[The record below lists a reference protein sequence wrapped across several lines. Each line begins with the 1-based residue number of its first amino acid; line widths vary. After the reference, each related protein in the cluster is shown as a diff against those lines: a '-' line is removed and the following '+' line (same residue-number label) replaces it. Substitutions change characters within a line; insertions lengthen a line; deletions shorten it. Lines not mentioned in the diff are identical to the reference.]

1 MTNMNGKVCLV
12 TGATD
17 GIGKVSARVLAE
29 LGAKVIIVGRNPEKS
44 AIVLAELR
52 SISGNENI
60 DLLMADL
67 AVMQEVRDL
76 AEQVISRYDRID
88 VLLNNAGG
96 YFTKHEITS
105 DGLEMTF
112 ALNHMSYFL
121 LTNKLMELLKYSAP
135 ARIVNVSSNAH
146 YGVDMEFENLNGEQE
161 YKAWK
166 AYQKSKLANVLF
178 TYELL
183 KKVPANITV
192 NCLHPGFVATNFG
205 HNNGGFFGP
214 VLKIAQRISAIDPE
228 EGAKTSIFLCSAPE
242 VKGVSG
248 KYFYK
253 CQPKTSSRES
263 RNMDT
268 GKRLWQI
275 SSDIAST

>member
-76 AEQVISRYDRID
+76 AEQVISRYDRLD

-96 YFTKHEITS
+96 YFTKHKITS

-135 ARIVNVSSNAH
+135 ARIVNVSSDAH
-146 YGVDMEFENLNGEQE
+146 YGVDIEFENLNGEQE

-183 KKVPANITV
+183 ERVPEDITV

-214 VLKIAQRISAIDPE
+214 ALKIAQRISAIDPE

-242 VKGVSG
+242 VKGVTG

-263 RNMDT
+263 RNEDT
-268 GKRLWQI
+268 GNRLWQI
-275 SSDIAST
+275 TSDLAST

>member
-1 MTNMNGKVCLV
+1 MNGKVCLV

-135 ARIVNVSSNAH
+135 ARIVNVSSDAH

-183 KKVPANITV
+183 KKVPGNITV

-263 RNMDT
+263 RNKDT

-275 SSDIAST
+275 SSDLAST

>member
-1 MTNMNGKVCLV
+1 MTDMNGKVCLV

-29 LGAKVIIVGRNPEKS
+29 KGAKVIIVGRNPEKS
-44 AIVLAELR
+44 ATVLAELK
-52 SISGNENI
+52 SSSGNENI

-76 AEQVISRYDRID
+76 AEQVISHYDRLD

-96 YFTKHEITS
+96 YFAKHELTS
-105 DGLEMTF
+105 DGLERTF

-121 LTNKLMELLKYSAP
+121 LTNKLMELLKSSAP
-135 ARIVNVSSNAH
+135 ARIVNVSSDAH
-146 YGVDMEFENLNGEQE
+146 YGVDMDFENLNGEQE

-183 KKVPANITV
+183 KKVPADITV

-205 HNNGGFFGP
+205 HNIGGFFGP
-214 VLKIAQRISAIDPE
+214 VVKIAQRISAIDPE

>member
-1 MTNMNGKVCLV
+1 MNGKVCLV

-60 DLLMADL
+60 DLLMADV

-135 ARIVNVSSNAH
+135 ARIVNVSSDAH

-183 KKVPANITV
+183 KKVPGNITV

>member
-1 MTNMNGKVCLV
+1 MNGKVCLV

-76 AEQVISRYDRID
+76 AEQVISRYDRLD

-135 ARIVNVSSNAH
+135 ARIVNVSSDAH
-146 YGVDMEFENLNGEQE
+146 YGVDIEFENLNGEQE

-183 KKVPANITV
+183 KKVPGNITV

>member
-1 MTNMNGKVCLV
+1 MNGKVCLV

-96 YFTKHEITS
+96 YFTKHKITS

-135 ARIVNVSSNAH
+135 ARIVNVSSDAH
-146 YGVDMEFENLNGEQE
+146 YGVDIEFENLNGEQE

-183 KKVPANITV
+183 KKVPGNITV

-214 VLKIAQRISAIDPE
+214 VLKIAQRISAINPE

>member
-1 MTNMNGKVCLV
+1 MNGKVCLV

-29 LGAKVIIVGRNPEKS
+29 KGAKVIIVGRNPEKS
-44 AIVLAELR
+44 ATVLAELK
-52 SISGNENI
+52 SSSGNENI

-76 AEQVISRYDRID
+76 AEQVISHYDRLDI
-88 VLLNNAGG
+88 LLNNAGG
-96 YFTKHEITS
+96 YFAKHELTS
-105 DGLEMTF
+105 DGLERTF

-121 LTNKLMELLKYSAP
+121 LTNKLMELLKSSAP
-135 ARIVNVSSNAH
+135 ARIVNVSSDAH
-146 YGVDMEFENLNGEQE
+146 YGVDMDFENLNGEQE

-183 KKVPANITV
+183 KKVPADITV

-205 HNNGGFFGP
+205 HNIGGFFGP

>member
-1 MTNMNGKVCLV
+1 MTNMNGKICLV

-96 YFTKHEITS
+96 YFTKHKITS

-183 KKVPANITV
+183 KKVPGNITV

>member
-1 MTNMNGKVCLV
+1 MIDMNGKVCLV

-29 LGAKVIIVGRNPEKS
+29 MGAKVIIVSRNHEKS
-44 AIVLAELR
+44 AAVLTELK
-52 SISGNENI
+52 SISRNENI

-67 AVMQEVRDL
+67 AVMKEVRDL
-76 AEQVISRYDRID
+76 AEQVISRYDRLD

-121 LTNKLMELLKYSAP
+121 LTNKLMELLHSSTP
-135 ARIVNVSSNAH
+135 SRIVNVSSGAH
-146 YGVDMEFENLNGEQE
+146 YGVDIEFDNLNGDQD

-183 KKVPANITV
+183 KKVPADITV

-205 HNNGGFFGP
+205 NNNGGFVSP
-214 VLKIAQRISAIDPE
+214 VLKIAKRISAIDPE
-228 EGAKTSIFLCSAPE
+228 EGAKTSIFLCSSPE
-242 VKGVSG
+242 VEEVSG
-248 KYFYK
+248 KYFFK

-268 GKRLWQI
+268 AKRLWQI

>member
-135 ARIVNVSSNAH
+135 ARIVNVSSDAH

-178 TYELL
+178 TNELL
-183 KKVPANITV
+183 KKVPGNITV

-253 CQPKTSSRES
+253 CKPKTSSRES

>member
-1 MTNMNGKVCLV
+1 MTDMNGKVCLV

-29 LGAKVIIVGRNPEKS
+29 KGAKVIIVGRNPEKS
-44 AIVLAELR
+44 ATVLAELK
-52 SISGNENI
+52 SSSGNENI

-76 AEQVISRYDRID
+76 AEQVISHYDRLDI
-88 VLLNNAGG
+88 LLNNAGG
-96 YFTKHEITS
+96 YFAKHELTS
-105 DGLEMTF
+105 DGLERTF

-121 LTNKLMELLKYSAP
+121 LTNKLMELLKSSAP
-135 ARIVNVSSNAH
+135 ARIVNVSSDAH
-146 YGVDMEFENLNGEQE
+146 YGVDMDFENLNGEQE

-183 KKVPANITV
+183 KKVPADITV

>member
-1 MTNMNGKVCLV
+1 MNGKVCLV

-135 ARIVNVSSNAH
+135 ARIVNVSSDAH

-178 TYELL
+178 SYELL
-183 KKVPANITV
+183 KKVPGNITV

-242 VKGVSG
+242 GKGVSG

-268 GKRLWQI
+268 GKRLWKI

>member
-1 MTNMNGKVCLV
+1 MNGKVCLV

-17 GIGKVSARVLAE
+17 GIGKVSARVLAD

-135 ARIVNVSSNAH
+135 ARIVNVSSDAH

-183 KKVPANITV
+183 KKVPADITV

-205 HNNGGFFGP
+205 HNNGGFVGP
-214 VLKIAQRISAIDPE
+214 VLKIAQRISAINPE
-228 EGAKTSIFLCSAPE
+228 EGAETSIFLCSSPE

-248 KYFYK
+248 KYFFK
-253 CQPKTSSRES
+253 CKPKISSQES
-263 RNMDT
+263 RNKDT

-275 SSDIAST
+275 SSDLAST

>member
-135 ARIVNVSSNAH
+135 ARIVNVSSDAH
-146 YGVDMEFENLNGEQE
+146 YSVDIEFENLNGEQE

-183 KKVPANITV
+183 KKVPGNITV

>member
-1 MTNMNGKVCLV
+1 
-12 TGATD
+12 
-17 GIGKVSARVLAE
+17 
-29 LGAKVIIVGRNPEKS
+29 
-44 AIVLAELR
+44 
-52 SISGNENI
+52 
-60 DLLMADL
+60 MADL

-76 AEQVISRYDRID
+76 AEQVISRYDRLD

-96 YFTKHEITS
+96 YFTKHKITS

-135 ARIVNVSSNAH
+135 ARIVNVSSDAH
-146 YGVDMEFENLNGEQE
+146 YGVDIEFENLNGEQE

-183 KKVPANITV
+183 EKVPADITV

-214 VLKIAQRISAIDPE
+214 VLKIAQRISAINSE
-228 EGAKTSIFLCSAPE
+228 EGAETSIFLCSSPE

-248 KYFYK
+248 KYFFK
-253 CQPKTSSRES
+253 CQPKTSSQES
-263 RNMDT
+263 RNKDT

-275 SSDIAST
+275 SSDLAST

>member
-1 MTNMNGKVCLV
+1 MNGKVCLV
-12 TGATD
+12 TGSTD

-29 LGAKVIIVGRNPEKS
+29 LGAKVIIVGRDPEKS

-52 SISGNENI
+52 SISGNKNI

-76 AEQVISRYDRID
+76 ADQVISRYDRLD

-121 LTNKLMELLKYSAP
+121 LTNKLMELLKFSAP
-135 ARIVNVSSNAH
+135 ARIVNVSSDAH
-146 YGVDMEFENLNGEQE
+146 YGVDIEFENLNGEQE

-183 KKVPANITV
+183 KKVPGNITV

-253 CQPKTSSRES
+253 CQLKTSSRES

>member
-1 MTNMNGKVCLV
+1 MNGKVCLV

-29 LGAKVIIVGRNPEKS
+29 KGAKVIIVGRNPEKS
-44 AIVLAELR
+44 ATVLAELK
-52 SISGNENI
+52 SSSGNENI

-76 AEQVISRYDRID
+76 AEQVISHYDRLD

-96 YFTKHEITS
+96 YFAKHELTS
-105 DGLEMTF
+105 DGLERTF

-121 LTNKLMELLKYSAP
+121 LTNKLMELLKSSAP
-135 ARIVNVSSNAH
+135 ARIVNVSSDAH
-146 YGVDMEFENLNGEQE
+146 YGIDMEFENLNGEQE

-183 KKVPANITV
+183 KKVPADITV

>member
-1 MTNMNGKVCLV
+1 MNGKVCLV
-12 TGATD
+12 TGSTD

-29 LGAKVIIVGRNPEKS
+29 LGAKVIIVGRDPEKS

-52 SISGNENI
+52 SISGNKNI

-76 AEQVISRYDRID
+76 AEQVISQYDRLD

-121 LTNKLMELLKYSAP
+121 LTNKLMGLLKSSVP
-135 ARIVNVSSNAH
+135 ARIVNVSSDAH
-146 YGVDMEFENLNGEQE
+146 YGVDIEFDNLNGEQD

-183 KKVPANITV
+183 KKVPADITV

-205 HNNGGFFGP
+205 HNNGGFVSP
-214 VLKIAQRISAIDPE
+214 ILKIAKWISAIEPE
-228 EGAKTSIFLCSAPE
+228 DGAKTSIFLCSAPD
-242 VKGVSG
+242 VNGVSG

-253 CQPKTSSRES
+253 CQQKTSSRES

-268 GKRLWQI
+268 AKRLWQI

>member
-76 AEQVISRYDRID
+76 AEQVISRYDRLD

-96 YFTKHEITS
+96 YFTKHKITS

-135 ARIVNVSSNAH
+135 ARIVNVSSDAH

-183 KKVPANITV
+183 KKVPGNITV

>member
-44 AIVLAELR
+44 AIVLAELK

-135 ARIVNVSSNAH
+135 ARIVNVSSDAH

-183 KKVPANITV
+183 KKVPGNITV

-275 SSDIAST
+275 SSDITST

>member
-1 MTNMNGKVCLV
+1 MNGKVCLV
-12 TGATD
+12 TGSTD

-135 ARIVNVSSNAH
+135 ARIVNVSSDAH

-183 KKVPANITV
+183 KKVPGNITV

-214 VLKIAQRISAIDPE
+214 VLKIAQRVSAIDPE

-253 CQPKTSSRES
+253 CQPKISSRES

>member
-1 MTNMNGKVCLV
+1 MIDMNGKVCLV

-17 GIGKVSARVLAE
+17 GIGKVSAQVLAKM
-29 LGAKVIIVGRNPEKS
+29 GAKVIIVGRNPEKS
-44 AIVLAELR
+44 AAVLAELR
-52 SISGNENI
+52 SSSGSENI

-76 AEQVISRYDRID
+76 AEQVISRYDRLD

-121 LTNKLMELLKYSAP
+121 LTNKLMGLLKSSVP
-135 ARIVNVSSNAH
+135 ARIVNVSSDAH
-146 YGVDMEFENLNGEQE
+146 YGVDIEFDNLNGEQD

-183 KKVPANITV
+183 KKVPADLTV

-205 HNNGGFFGP
+205 HNNGGFIGP
-214 VLKIAQRISAIDPE
+214 VLKIAQRISAIEPE
-228 EGAKTSIFLCSAPE
+228 DGAKTSIFLCSAPD
-242 VKGVSG
+242 VNGVSG

-253 CQPKTSSRES
+253 CQQKTSSRES
-263 RNMDT
+263 RNMDNS
-268 GKRLWQI
+268 KRLWQI

>member
-135 ARIVNVSSNAH
+135 ARIVNVSSDAH
-146 YGVDMEFENLNGEQE
+146 YGVDIEFENLNGEQE

-183 KKVPANITV
+183 KKVPGNITV

-253 CQPKTSSRES
+253 CQPKTSSQES

>member
-1 MTNMNGKVCLV
+1 MNGKVCLV

-135 ARIVNVSSNAH
+135 ARIVNVSSDAH

-183 KKVPANITV
+183 KKVPGNITV

>member
-1 MTNMNGKVCLV
+1 MNGKVCLV

-183 KKVPANITV
+183 KKVPADITV

-205 HNNGGFFGP
+205 HNNGGFVGP
-214 VLKIAQRISAIDPE
+214 VLKIAQRISAINPE
-228 EGAKTSIFLCSAPE
+228 EGAETSIFLCSSPE
-242 VKGVSG
+242 VKGFSG
-248 KYFYK
+248 KYFFK
-253 CQPKTSSRES
+253 CKPKISSQES
-263 RNMDT
+263 RNKDT
-268 GKRLWQI
+268 GKRLWHI
-275 SSDIAST
+275 SSDLAST

>member
-1 MTNMNGKVCLV
+1 MNGKVCLV

-44 AIVLAELR
+44 AIVLAELK

-135 ARIVNVSSNAH
+135 ARIVNVSSDAH
-146 YGVDMEFENLNGEQE
+146 YGVDIEFENLNGEQE

-183 KKVPANITV
+183 KKVPGNITV

-242 VKGVSG
+242 IKGASG

-253 CQPKTSSRES
+253 CQPKTSSQES

>member
-1 MTNMNGKVCLV
+1 MNGKVCLV

-29 LGAKVIIVGRNPEKS
+29 KGAKVIIVGRNPEKS
-44 AIVLAELR
+44 ATVLAELK
-52 SISGNENI
+52 SSSGNENI

-67 AVMQEVRDL
+67 AVMQEVYDL
-76 AEQVISRYDRID
+76 AEQVISHYDRLDI
-88 VLLNNAGG
+88 LLNNAGG
-96 YFTKHEITS
+96 YFAKHELTS
-105 DGLEMTF
+105 DGLERTF

-121 LTNKLMELLKYSAP
+121 LTNKLMELLKSSAP
-135 ARIVNVSSNAH
+135 ARIVNVSSDAH
-146 YGVDMEFENLNGEQE
+146 YGVDMDFENLNGEQE

-183 KKVPANITV
+183 KKVPADITV

-205 HNNGGFFGP
+205 HNIGGFFGP
-214 VLKIAQRISAIDPE
+214 VVKIAQRISAIDPE
-228 EGAKTSIFLCSAPE
+228 EGAKTSTFLCSAPE

>member
-1 MTNMNGKVCLV
+1 MNGKVCLV

-135 ARIVNVSSNAH
+135 ARIVNVSSDAH
-146 YGVDMEFENLNGEQE
+146 YGVDIEFENLNGEQE

-183 KKVPANITV
+183 EKVPEDITV

-228 EGAKTSIFLCSAPE
+228 EGAKTSIFLCSVPE

-263 RNMDT
+263 RNEKSM
-268 GKRLWQI
+268 KKLWDI
-275 SSDIAST
+275 SMKLSTD

>member
-44 AIVLAELR
+44 AIVLAELK

-112 ALNHMSYFL
+112 SLNHMSYFL

-135 ARIVNVSSNAH
+135 ARIVNVSSDAH

-183 KKVPANITV
+183 EKVPEDITV

-205 HNNGGFFGP
+205 HNNGGFIGP
-214 VLKIAQRISAIDPE
+214 VLKIAQRISAINPE
-228 EGAKTSIFLCSAPE
+228 EGAETSIFLCSSPE
-242 VKGVSG
+242 VKGVTG
-248 KYFYK
+248 KYFFK
-253 CQPKTSSRES
+253 CKPKTSSQES
-263 RNMDT
+263 RNKDT

-275 SSDIAST
+275 SADLAST

>member
-1 MTNMNGKVCLV
+1 MTDMNGKVCLV

-29 LGAKVIIVGRNPEKS
+29 KGAKVIIVGRNPEKS
-44 AIVLAELR
+44 ATVLAELK
-52 SISGNENI
+52 SSSGNENI

-76 AEQVISRYDRID
+76 AEQVISHYDRLDI
-88 VLLNNAGG
+88 LLNNAGG
-96 YFTKHEITS
+96 YFAKHELTS
-105 DGLEMTF
+105 DGLERTF

-121 LTNKLMELLKYSAP
+121 LTNKLMELLKSSAP
-135 ARIVNVSSNAH
+135 ARIVNVSSDAH
-146 YGVDMEFENLNGEQE
+146 YGVDMDFENLNGEQE

-183 KKVPANITV
+183 KKVPADITV

-205 HNNGGFFGP
+205 HNNGGFIGP

-228 EGAKTSIFLCSAPE
+228 EGAKTSTFLCSAPE

>member
-1 MTNMNGKVCLV
+1 MTDMNGKVCLV

-29 LGAKVIIVGRNPEKS
+29 KGAKVIIVGRNPEKS
-44 AIVLAELR
+44 ATVLAELK
-52 SISGNENI
+52 SSSGNENI

-76 AEQVISRYDRID
+76 AEQVISHYDRLD

-96 YFTKHEITS
+96 YFAKHELTS
-105 DGLEMTF
+105 DGLERTF

-121 LTNKLMELLKYSAP
+121 LTNKLMELLKSSAP
-135 ARIVNVSSNAH
+135 ARIVNVSSGAH
-146 YGVDMEFENLNGEQE
+146 YGVDMDFENLNGEQE

-183 KKVPANITV
+183 KKVPADITV

-205 HNNGGFFGP
+205 HNIGGFFGP

>member
-135 ARIVNVSSNAH
+135 ARIVNVSSDAH

-183 KKVPANITV
+183 KKVPADITV

-205 HNNGGFFGP
+205 HNNGGFVGP
-214 VLKIAQRISAIDPE
+214 VLKIAQRISAINPE
-228 EGAKTSIFLCSAPE
+228 EGAETSIFLCSSPE

-248 KYFYK
+248 KYFFK
-253 CQPKTSSRES
+253 CKPKISSQES
-263 RNMDT
+263 RNKDT

-275 SSDIAST
+275 SSDLAST

>member
-1 MTNMNGKVCLV
+1 MNGKVCLV
-12 TGATD
+12 TGSTD

-44 AIVLAELR
+44 AIVLAELK

-135 ARIVNVSSNAH
+135 ARIVNVSSDAH

-183 KKVPANITV
+183 KKVPGNITV

-253 CQPKTSSRES
+253 CQPKISSRES

-275 SSDIAST
+275 SSDITST

>member
-1 MTNMNGKVCLV
+1 MNGKVCLV

-76 AEQVISRYDRID
+76 AEQVISRYDRLD

-96 YFTKHEITS
+96 YFTKHKITS

-135 ARIVNVSSNAH
+135 ARIVNVSSDAH
-146 YGVDMEFENLNGEQE
+146 YGVDIEFENLNGEQE

-183 KKVPANITV
+183 KKVPGNITV

>member
-1 MTNMNGKVCLV
+1 MNGKVCLV

-17 GIGKVSARVLAE
+17 GIGKISARVLAE
-29 LGAKVIIVGRNPEKS
+29 KGAKVIIVGRNPEKS
-44 AIVLAELR
+44 ATVLAELK
-52 SISGNENI
+52 SSSGNENI

-76 AEQVISRYDRID
+76 AELVISRYHRLDI
-88 VLLNNAGG
+88 LLNNAGG
-96 YFTKHEITS
+96 YFAKHELTS
-105 DGLEMTF
+105 DGLERTF

-121 LTNKLMELLKYSAP
+121 LTNKLMELLKSSAP
-135 ARIVNVSSNAH
+135 ARIVNVSSDAH
-146 YGVDMEFENLNGEQE
+146 YGVDIDFENLNGEQE

-183 KKVPANITV
+183 KKVPADITV

-205 HNNGGFFGP
+205 HNIGGFFGP

>member
-135 ARIVNVSSNAH
+135 ARIVNVSSDAH

-183 KKVPANITV
+183 KKVPGNITV

-228 EGAKTSIFLCSAPE
+228 EGAKTSIFLCSTLE
-242 VKGVSG
+242 VKEVSG

>member
-1 MTNMNGKVCLV
+1 MTDMNGKVCLV

-17 GIGKVSARVLAE
+17 GIGKISARVLAE
-29 LGAKVIIVGRNPEKS
+29 KGAKVIIVGRNPEKS
-44 AIVLAELR
+44 ATVLAELK
-52 SISGNENI
+52 SSSGNENI

-76 AEQVISRYDRID
+76 AEQVISHYDRLDI
-88 VLLNNAGG
+88 LLNNAGG
-96 YFTKHEITS
+96 YFAKHELTS
-105 DGLEMTF
+105 DGLERTF

-121 LTNKLMELLKYSAP
+121 LTNKLMELLKSSAP
-135 ARIVNVSSNAH
+135 ARIVNVSSDAH
-146 YGVDMEFENLNGEQE
+146 YGVDMDFENLNGEQE

-183 KKVPANITV
+183 KKVPADITV

-205 HNNGGFFGP
+205 HNNGGIFGS

>member
-12 TGATD
+12 TGSTD

-135 ARIVNVSSNAH
+135 ARIVNVSSDAH

-183 KKVPANITV
+183 KKVPGNITV

-214 VLKIAQRISAIDPE
+214 VLKIAQRVSAIDPE

-275 SSDIAST
+275 SSDITST

>member
-1 MTNMNGKVCLV
+1 MNGKVCLV

-44 AIVLAELR
+44 AIVLDELK
-52 SISGNENI
+52 SKSGNENI

-76 AEQVISRYDRID
+76 AEQVISRYDRLD
-88 VLLNNAGG
+88 VLLNNVGG
-96 YFTKHEITS
+96 YFTKHKITS

-135 ARIVNVSSNAH
+135 ARIVNVSSDAH

-183 KKVPANITV
+183 KKVPGNITV

-242 VKGVSG
+242 VKEASG

-253 CQPKTSSRES
+253 CQLKTSSRES

>member
-52 SISGNENI
+52 SISGNKNI

-76 AEQVISRYDRID
+76 AEQVISRYDRLD

-135 ARIVNVSSNAH
+135 ARIVNVSSDAH
-146 YGVDMEFENLNGEQE
+146 YGVDIEFENLNGEQE

-183 KKVPANITV
+183 KKVPGNITV

-263 RNMDT
+263 RNEDT

-275 SSDIAST
+275 SSDLAST